1 MTLEGI
7 KQGVKLSP
15 VKVNIYG
22 PNGIGK
28 STWASQADNPIFIC
42 TEDGVRYIDV
52 DHFELSPT
60 YQDVLDKI
68 TMLGKEDHSYKT
80 IVIDSTDFLESLIH
94 EAVCE
99 EKQVPGI
106 EALGYG
112 KGYTESEEKMRRL
125 LRLLDRLQQV
135 KKMNIILV
143 SHAAIRTFADPER
156 EPYDRWELITHK
168 KISNL
173 IRNWVDFNFFANHEI
188 STTSAGKGFNEKA
201 RAVSYGKRA
210 LFTQF
215 SAAFDAKSRVALP
228 NKLPLEWDA
237 FYSAYKEALKPKE
250 VNHE

>member
-7 KQGVKLSP
+7 TQGVSMVP

-28 STWASQADNPIFIC
+28 STWAAQAPKPVFVT
-42 TEDGVRYIDV
+42 TEEGLKYIDV
-52 DHFELSPT
+52 PHFELSPT
-60 YQDVLDKI
+60 YQDVMDKV
-68 TMLGKEDHSYKT
+68 TLLGKEKHPYKT
-80 IVIDSTDFLESLIH
+80 VVLDSTDFLESLIH
-94 EAVCE
+94 DAVCE
-99 EKQVPGI
+99 DKNVEGI
-106 EALGYG
+106 EALGFG
-112 KGYTESEEKMRRL
+112 KGFTESEERCRKL

-143 SHAAIRTFADPER
+143 SHAAIRIYADPER
-156 EPYDRWELITHK
+156 EPYDRWELTTHK

-173 IRNWVDFNFFANHEI
+173 IRNWVDFNFFANYEV

-215 SAAFDAKSRVALP
+215 SAAYDAKSRVALP
-228 NKLPLEWDA
+228 TKLPLEWDA
-237 FYSAYKEALKPKE
+237 FYNAYKEALNIKE
-250 VNHE
+250 TKDE